1 LKNYHGSPPRMGSLH
16 YGRFVFV
23 TSAGIELLKSNC
35 GKRVEIR
42 CADGEVMEVAVVFV
56 SESERDVIYDLIS
69 TNRGDRYS
77 GRTGGEAYSTPFDDI
92 ESVRAVAE

>member
-1 LKNYHGSPPRMGSLH
+1 
-16 YGRFVFV
+16 
-23 TSAGIELLKSNC
+23 
-35 GKRVEIR
+35 
-42 CADGEVMEVAVVFV
+42 MEVAVVFV